1 MERGEGVFIITEK
14 VFMDIILRRKRGK
27 KGMNNYEE
35 RS

>member
-27 KGMNNYEE
+27 KKCNNLEK